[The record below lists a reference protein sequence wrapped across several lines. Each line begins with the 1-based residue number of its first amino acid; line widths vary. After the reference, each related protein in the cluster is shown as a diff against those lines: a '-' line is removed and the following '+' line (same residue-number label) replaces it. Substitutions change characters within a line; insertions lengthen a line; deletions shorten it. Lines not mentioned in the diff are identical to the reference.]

1 MLISYLYTF
10 LTLSFFRY
18 CQCLPK
24 GVVADKS
31 SRNSDDTIARVQLKI
46 DENSRGND
54 RDSDRDRCRGRDCD
68 RDQGRDRDRDRD
80 RDRCRGRDCDRCAP
94 SLTGVRKSS
103 EKYVTVCADRA
114 QEGDE

>member
-1 MLISYLYTF
+1 MCTFWFVYL
-10 LTLSFFRY
+10 FFRY

-31 SRNSDDTIARVQLKI
+31 SRNSLSIAKVQLKI

-54 RDSDRDRCRGRDCD
+54 RDSDRDN
-68 RDQGRDRDRDRD
+68 D

-94 SLTGVRKSS
+94 SLTGVRRSS

-114 QEGDE
+114 QEGD